1 MKIKF
6 VIFFLLTSFYAVTAY
21 AIPARKGV
29 FTLSQPDGSKFEAV
43 QTGDEF
49 GHFRKTKEG
58 HAIIQEEDGWYCYA
72 YFDAQGRKYSSGVHV
87 GKPAPSDVLAASLLI
102 PGSQIREK
110 ASERRNLLAEIR
122 KNEGE
127 PLLKRIMKARGIVP
141 GTKASEPVKKHA
153 IVLLVE
159 YSDVYFQ
166 SENNLQAFQNL
177 LTQKGYSKN
186 GATGSALDYFNDQ
199 FKGFF

>member
-58 HAIIQEEDGWYCYA
+58 HAIIQEEDG
-72 YFDAQGRKYSSGVHV
+72 
-87 GKPAPSDVLAASLLI
+87 
-102 PGSQIREK
+102 
-110 ASERRNLLAEIR
+110 
-122 KNEGE
+122 
-127 PLLKRIMKARGIVP
+127 
-141 GTKASEPVKKHA
+141 
-153 IVLLVE
+153 
-159 YSDVYFQ
+159 
-166 SENNLQAFQNL
+166 
-177 LTQKGYSKN
+177 
-186 GATGSALDYFNDQ
+186 
-199 FKGFF
+199 